1 MAEEPRPLA
10 YYIWPFHIYT
20 LAEGIMI
27 SGSLA
32 AAECHAHINAH
43 KPPAVCVRVQLFM
56 GQSIGIDETN
66 TFQLK
71 FFFNHENSGRHSFG
85 RFLNLKSQFYIF
97 DSFRDIR
104 VYT

>member
-43 KPPAVCVRVQLFM
+43 KPPKPVTPTFFM
-56 GQSIGIDETN
+56 PDK
-66 TFQLK
+66 K
-71 FFFNHENSGRHSFG
+71 F
-85 RFLNLKSQFYIF
+85 
-97 DSFRDIR
+97 
-104 VYT
+104 